1 METAMKAILKA
12 RLPLAAAMA
21 SMAASA
27 VAGEMQDGRCGGVA
41 DENFICGPVN
51 AEDLV
56 KVPGTDWVLAS
67 RMAGPG
73 VSGGAIYLLNASDHR
88 WRSLDLDA
96 FPEARDTALYPDCP
110 GKPTASAFS
119 GHGIALDKNTD
130 ALKLLAINHGGREAI
145 EVFSLTANAADEPTL
160 TWSGCVVAP
169 QNAMLNSV
177 VALPENGIAV
187 TKFFD
192 PSNKSWGDDLF
203 AGKPTGN
210 VLEWSP
216 SGGWTEVEGTG
227 LSGPNGLAISPDAS
241 AYFVAE
247 WGARKL
253 HKFTRGT
260 SKHQAIDT
268 GVLADNVHWDE
279 SGKLLLTGQDVADK
293 QEYAACAL
301 SDAQVCPDAFKVL
314 RVDPGTLTAEEVV
327 SRPGTKE
334 FGSGTTAL
342 DLGSEYWVGTSRG
355 NRIAR
360 FAKP

>member
-1 METAMKAILKA
+1 MKIPTVVLS
-12 RLPLAAAMA
+12 LAASAAM
-21 SMAASA
+21 MAASA
-27 VAGEMQDGRCGGVA
+27 PAADMQDGRCGGAA

-51 AEDLV
+51 AEDLLRI
-56 KVPGTDWVLAS
+56 PGTDWVLAS

-73 VSGGAIYLLNASDHR
+73 VTGGAIYLMNVKDHS
-88 WRSLDLDA
+88 WGSLDLDA
-96 FPEARDTALYPDCP
+96 GSEARDTALYPDCP
-110 GKPTASAFS
+110 GRPTAAAFS
-119 GHGIALDKNTD
+119 GHGMALDKSGD
-130 ALKLLAINHGGREAI
+130 VLKLLAINHGGRESV
-145 EVFSLTANAADEPTL
+145 EVFDLTAIGVDEPSLT
-160 TWSGCVVAP
+160 WIGCVVAP
-169 QNAMLNSV
+169 ENAQLNSV
-177 VALPENGIAV
+177 VGLPKNGMAV

-192 PSNKSWGDDLF
+192 ASSKSWAADLF

-216 SGGWTEVEGTG
+216 DGGWMEVEGTA
-227 LSGPNGLAISPDAS
+227 LSGPNGLAIAPDAS

-247 WGARKL
+247 WGNRKL
-253 HKFTRGT
+253 HKIARGPT
-260 SKHQAIDT
+260 PAKHEAIDA

-279 SGKLLLTGQDVADK
+279 DGKLLLTGQDVADK

-301 SDAQVCPDAFKVL
+301 SDAEVCPDPFKVL
-314 RVDPGTLTAEEVV
+314 RVDPDTMAAEELV

-342 DLGSEYWVGTSRG
+342 DLGSEYWIGTSRG